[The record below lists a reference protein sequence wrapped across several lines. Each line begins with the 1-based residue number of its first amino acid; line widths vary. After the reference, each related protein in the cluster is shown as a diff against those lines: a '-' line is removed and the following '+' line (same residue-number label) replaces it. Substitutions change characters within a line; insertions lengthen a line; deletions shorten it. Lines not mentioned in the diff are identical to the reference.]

1 MGITPLHSFIP
12 AFHQIVRWPRR
23 IVPLAA
29 LSFALLPHAA
39 NAEPTAFSR
48 QLVLDAARALAQREF
63 VAPAKVPEA
72 LLNLD
77 YSQYR
82 SINYRKKAAIW
93 GGTPTRFSV
102 EMFAPG
108 SLYASGVDI
117 SVVENGKAFP
127 APVNETS
134 FDAPSENISAL
145 LAKVGQLAGFRLHYP
160 LNSENYAD
168 EFIVFQGA
176 SYFRAVSRGQTYGL
190 SARGLAI
197 DVAEPTGEEFP
208 IFRKFWIER
217 PSSQADS
224 IVVHALLDSPR
235 VTGAYRFGVYPND
248 PTRMDVEA
256 TLFPR
261 AALRHVGLG
270 ALTSMFYFGSID
282 RSDIPDYREAVYDST
297 GLAME
302 TGVGEHLWRPLS
314 NPRDLQVS
322 AFMDKNP
329 KGFGLILRDR
339 RPEAFEDQ
347 EAGYHT
353 RPSAWVTP
361 LGDWGEGHVQ
371 LVEIPTPS
379 EANDNIVAYW
389 RPKTPLEAGKPYKFT
404 YRLTWPNDNPLPTGF
419 GRVRRSAYGFKL
431 GTETPEMVI
440 DYRGLP
446 ANIPAKDIRFEASV
460 AKGQVVEVVT
470 QSLAPGIMRVFMAFE
485 PADAGPTEIRIKPT
499 YQGAAVGE
507 TWLYRWTG

>member
-1 MGITPLHSFIP
+1 MGKPLP
-12 AFHQIVRWPRR
+12 QTAFKACLTGIHAVMFLCG
-23 IVPLAA
+23 VTLAVQ
-29 LSFALLPHAA
+29 
-39 NAEPTAFSR
+39 AEPTAFSR
-48 QLVLDAARALAQREF
+48 QVVLDEAKRLSEDAF
-63 VAPAKVPEA
+63 VPPAKVPDA
-72 LLNLD
+72 LLGLD
-77 YSQYR
+77 YSEYR
-82 SINYRKKAAIW
+82 RINYRKKAAIW

-108 SLYASGVDI
+108 NLYASGVDI

-134 FDAPSENISAL
+134 FDTPRKEISAL

-160 LNSENYAD
+160 LNREDYED

-190 SARGLAI
+190 SARGLAV

-217 PSSQADS
+217 PSSHADS

-235 VTGAYRFGVYPND
+235 VSGAYRFGIYPDD

-261 AALRHVGLG
+261 APLKHVGLG

-282 RSDIPDYREAVYDST
+282 RSDRPDYREAVYDST
-297 GLAME
+297 GLAIH
-302 TGVGEHLWRPLS
+302 TGSGERLWRPLS
-314 NPRDLQVS
+314 NPNDLQVS
-322 AFMDKNP
+322 AFMDKSP

-353 RPSAWVTP
+353 RPSAWVVP
-361 LGDWGEGHVQ
+361 RGDWGEGHVQ
-371 LVEIPTPS
+371 LVEIPTPL
-379 EANDNIVAYW
+379 ETNDNIVAYW
-389 RPKTPLEAGKPYKFT
+389 RPKAPLQPGMPYQFS
-404 YRLTWPNDNPLPTGF
+404 YRLTWPNDNPLPAGF
-419 GRVRRSAYGFKL
+419 GRVRRSAYGLKL
-431 GTETPEMVI
+431 GTEYPQMVI
-440 DYRGLP
+440 DYRGMP
-446 ANIPAKDIRFEASV
+446 KNVPIKEIKFDRSV
-460 AKGQVVEVVT
+460 SRGRIVEVVA
-470 QSLAPGIMRVFMAFE
+470 QRVDEEHMRVFLTFE
-485 PADAGPTEIRIKPT
+485 PGTAGPVEIRIQPK

-507 TWLYRWTG
+507 TWLYRWTS